1 MGRVFKA
8 DIRRETTCPS
18 CATGYYYFDEV
29 EVHEGGGD
37 FDAAI
42 RKKVENG
49 VDVVP
54 CPSCKKLSPA
64 MRKQHWIDLA
74 AFIVGLIASLGTAGV
89 IMGIFESGGVIMIGL
104 LVLALLGALACAVLI
119 VVWPFSPMMNRDRA
133 VIPGQE
139 DQASEAVKAK
149 IETWQANRD
158 QATLV

>member
-29 EVHEGGGD
+29 EVHESGDD

-54 CPSCKKLSPA
+54 CPSCKTLSPA
-64 MRKQHWIDLA
+64 MRKQHRTNLA
-74 AFIVGLIASLGTAGV
+74 TAVAGLIACLV
-89 IMGIFESGGVIMIGL
+89 IAWGIFAIFDSGGVIMIGL
-104 LVLALLGALACAVLI
+104 IGLVLLGALGCAALI
-119 VVWPFSPMMNRDRA
+119 VLWPFTTWVNVDRA

-139 DQASEAVKAK
+139 DQASAAVKAK
-149 IETWQANRD
+149 IEAWQANRD
-158 QATLV
+158 QTAP